1 MSERWLENGNY
12 MIYFNPHSRLQV
24 NSRIEELLKILNTKD
39 EDSFL
44 GALKELKS
52 QQKEVLLVMDDMD
65 NFDVSVRDCYKF
77 LNYLKNL
84 QEEGYLHMVY
94 VFRTNLLERFITG
107 LYNNDISLI
116 FLGGNKF
123 IDQQTDKERE
133 YVSKQC
139 NLNEFWTQTF
149 LFFFGMN
156 YKNMKEYNDFVKY
169 NQENNKD
176 LKNLEGLSQ
185 KYN

>member
-1 MSERWLENGNY
+1 

-24 NSRIEELLKILNTKD
+24 KSRIEELLKILNTKD
-39 EDSFL
+39 EHSFL
-44 GALKELKS
+44 KALKELR
-52 QQKEVLLVMDDMD
+52 QQKKEILLIIDDLD
-65 NFDVSVRDCYKF
+65 NFDITQRDTYKF

-84 QEEGYLHMVY
+84 QEENFLHILY
-94 VFRTNLLERFITG
+94 VFRTNLLERFITR

-116 FLGGNKF
+116 FLGGNK
-123 IDQQTDKERE
+123 ILDLQTEKEKE
-133 YVSKQC
+133 YVSKFCDFNDQS
-139 NLNEFWTQTF
+139 TQTF

-176 LKNLEGLSQ
+176 FKTLEGIF
-185 KYN
+185 